1 VSQVSAHADLS
12 SEIEPGSLDELVAD
26 GVIVRDLLH
35 LTQAPDLVLPAQRVL
50 TIPDPA
56 LAVVADLDSYGD

>member
-1 VSQVSAHADLS
+1 MS

-26 GVIVRDLLH
+26 GVIVRDLLN
-35 LTQAPDLVLPAQRVL
+35 LRGAPVLMPGQRVL

-56 LAVVADLDSYGD
+56 LAVVADLDTYGD

>member
-1 VSQVSAHADLS
+1 VSAHADIP

-26 GVIVRDLLH
+26 GVIVRDLLN
-35 LTQAPDLVLPAQRVL
+35 LTWPPVLVLPTQRVL

-56 LAVVADLDSYGD
+56 LSVVADLDSYGD